1 MTDVHQKKAVNN
13 TNTMNTIAAGIA
25 GVVVGGAAVATA
37 MVMSDKKN
45 QKKVGNAIADA
56 KEKVTQFIDTVKS
69 QPIVEKSTQKM
80 EEIVADTKQKAA
92 VKV

>member
-13 TNTMNTIAAGIA
+13 GNTMNTIVAGIA
-25 GVVVGGAAVATA
+25 GAVAGGAAVATA

-45 QKKVGNAIADA
+45 QKKVSNALAGA

-69 QPIVEKSTQKM
+69 QPIVEKSTHKV
-80 EEIVADTKQKAA
+80 EEVAADVKQKVA